1 MTQKFTLNVNGKT
14 HTVDADPDM
23 PLLYALGFLWLDILL
38 VGRNS
43 PLLSAAKLF
52 MFFSI
57 PSMYSPFL
65 FLLYGGAVVLA
76 LACYVILVRRGA
88 FTIVGLRV

>member
-1 MTQKFTLNVNGKT
+1 
-14 HTVDADPDM
+14 M